1 MTPPH
6 GMSIDSGD
14 HDAVEDVTPDQL
26 EILAGQPASK
36 AFVINT
42 CAKCWVKRWV
52 SGVRIKWAFAIG
64 VLVAIQA
71 VGVFAIRAV
80 TEQTVRETVIKVL
93 RENRLIAS
101 DEPQIYDGQQWSVVS
116 QAHDEAKGSTP

>member
-6 GMSIDSGD
+6 GISTDSGD

-26 EILAGQPASK
+26 EALANQTASK

-64 VLVAIQA
+64 VLVAVQA
-71 VGVFAIRAV
+71 VGVFAVRAV
-80 TEQTVRETVIKVL
+80 TESTVRETVLKVL
-93 RENRLIAS
+93 REQRLISS
-101 DEPQIYDGQQWSVVS
+101 DTPQIYDGPPWSVVS
-116 QAHDEAKGSTP
+116 QAAAATKGPTP

>member
-1 MTPPH
+1 
-6 GMSIDSGD
+6 MSIDSGD

-42 CAKCWVKRWV
+42 CAKCWVKKWV

-71 VGVFAIRAV
+71 VGVFAVRAV
-80 TEQTVRETVIKVL
+80 TEQTVRETVLRVL

-101 DEPQIYDGQQWSVVS
+101 DEPQIYDGQPWSVVS
-116 QAHDEAKGSTP
+116 HAHAETKGPTP

>member
-1 MTPPH
+1 
-6 GMSIDSGD
+6 MSIDQGD

-64 VLVAIQA
+64 VLVAVQA
-71 VGVFAIRAV
+71 IGVFAVRAV
-80 TEQTVRETVIKVL
+80 TESTVRDTVLKVL
-93 RENRLIAS
+93 REQRLITVA
-101 DEPQIYDGQQWSVVS
+101 EPQIYDGRPWSVVT
-116 QAHDEAKGSTP
+116 QAHAETKGTP